1 MSPQTLFVCPTAM
14 CCYVSATCCQGYAAL
29 YMCPQTSKCCVR
41 VLILQCL
48 SATCC
53 QVCGAL
59 YMCPQPPKLLYVC
72 PHTPIYIRY
81 AVPGYAAAQLE
92 QIADEILGSHPD
104 RNHPL
109 MQGAHMLMRKTVMM
123 SPSILLA
130 RGVPVFRATQ
140 RAREIIVTFPRGY
153 HSGFNHGFHTGELNA
168 SLSLLRSLA
177 GSLRAY

>member
-1 MSPQTLFVCPTAM
+1 MPA
-14 CCYVSATCCQGYAAL
+14 
-29 YMCPQTSKCCVR
+29 
-41 VLILQCL
+41 
-48 SATCC
+48 
-53 QVCGAL
+53 
-59 YMCPQPPKLLYVC
+59 
-72 PHTPIYIRY
+72 
-81 AVPGYAAAQLE
+81 YAAAQLE
-92 QIADEILGSHPD
+92 QIADEILGNHPD

-177 GSLRAY
+177 GSLRASAEFKGRQRAGLSSH

>member
-1 MSPQTLFVCPTAM
+1 
-14 CCYVSATCCQGYAAL
+14 
-29 YMCPQTSKCCVR
+29 
-41 VLILQCL
+41 
-48 SATCC
+48 
-53 QVCGAL
+53 
-59 YMCPQPPKLLYVC
+59 
-72 PHTPIYIRY
+72 
-81 AVPGYAAAQLE
+81 VPAYAAAQLE
-92 QIADEILGSHPD
+92 QIADEILGNHPD

-153 HSGFNHGFHTGELNA
+153 HSGFNHGFHTGEPNA

-177 GSLRAY
+177 ASLRAYLRLTCALLAPY